1 MKTYHYL
8 YRVTH
13 IESGRIYIGIHS
25 TNDLEDRYFANGV
38 YGASDATEGDWIRL
52 NHGDR
57 THEGHIKLALV
68 KYGRRAFKREIIE
81 WFENREDLITREAE
95 IVTKDFVDRD
105 DNFNHRTGGVA
116 NIEFSEEARQKI
128 SDNNPMKRADVR
140 EKVAQAVKESWTQ
153 ERREERSKN
162 NWMKKEENKH
172 LISGENHPWY
182 GRQHTEESKEKISR
196 ANAGRVRSKDA
207 IEAQREKIKGY
218 WSDPEWVAQ

>member
-1 MKTYHYL
+1 MSL
-8 YRVTH
+8 
-13 IESGRIYIGIHS
+13 
-25 TNDLEDRYFANGV
+25 
-38 YGASDATEGDWIRL
+38 
-52 NHGDR
+52 
-57 THEGHIKLALV
+57 
-68 KYGRRAFKREIIE
+68 
-81 WFENREDLITREAE
+81 
-95 IVTKDFVDRD
+95 TKDFVDRD

-218 WSDPEWVAQ
+218 WSDPEWVAQRKSTKGIPKPEQGTKVRDFYRDNTEILDTKTGKIHNSLDEIIDVLAAEGIHRKKTTVSEYVRGVSGKKLGLDKRFRYLKNPKQRQ